1 MKTVLVIEKHQFMR
15 LFLINFLSKNLE
27 VFGASSPD
35 EANDWLKSNTP
46 HLILTDLSSFKKIH
60 SMGVHRAIQS
70 VPFLVLTD
78 QDKSQERIQVLQKGA
93 KDCLSK
99 PFNPVELQLRVQSL
113 LPDFQITGSLSSV
126 A

>member
-15 LFLINFLSKNLE
+15 LFLINLLSNNYE
-27 VFGASSPD
+27 VFGASSPE
-35 EANDWLKSNTP
+35 EANEWLKSNTP
-46 HLILTDLSSFKKIH
+46 HLILTDLSSFKKIN